1 NATEWLLDQQQDDG
15 GFVDPFLG
23 ANANTTGL
31 AGWALHA
38 ATEPAAASRAS
49 LWLRRLQ
56 VGAACDAALGPET
69 GAIAYNADAFAD
81 ARGNGIGARDRAQRI
96 FVAVQALPGLIEAP
110 AAVSELGITGLP
122 RFVNAGKTIPVTPP
136 GVAPAARVCLHV
148 VRRPL
153 EFSRPGSALHP
164 SERGTGSLTRA
175 LTTADRGVSVRATLR
190 DRAGLTVAVAKKK
203 GKKGRRY

>member
-31 AGWALHA
+31 AGWTLHA
-38 ATEPAAASRAS
+38 ATEPAVASRAS

-81 ARGNGIGARDRAQRI
+81 ARGNGIGARDRAQWI

-122 RFVNAGKTIPVTPP
+122 RFVKAGKTIPVTLT
-136 GVAPAARVCLHV
+136 GVAPGEQVCLTGGG
-148 VRRPL
+148 RPY
-153 EFSRPGSALHP
+153 EFTGPGSVKLP
-164 SERGTGSLTRA
+164 
-175 LTTADRGVSVRATLR
+175 
-190 DRAGLTVAVAKKK
+190 
-203 GKKGRRY
+203 